1 MGVRSRG
8 RTQRSS
14 TAGEGP
20 WEDVAL
26 TLRVGAAGG
35 GRTKVGEDLAVTL
48 GLGGEQ
54 TEGRGGSTGDA
65 GRRPQKST
73 GETRG
78 LRRGDGTRR
87 WQGALTQHLPPH
99 YFTEHPCLQQALPAR
114 IPSLQ
119 GSKLRL
125 LPKPHC
131 QRETRETSIFHKREW
146 AFVHPSQGTEWV

>member
-1 MGVRSRG
+1 M
-8 RTQRSS
+8 
-14 TAGEGP
+14 
-20 WEDVAL
+20 

-65 GRRPQKST
+65 GRRLQKST

-87 WQGALTQHLPPH
+87 WQGALTQHLPRAISPN
-99 YFTEHPCLQQALPAR
+99 TPASNKRCLP
-114 IPSLQ
+114 
-119 GSKLRL
+119 GSPVCR
-125 LPKPHC
+125 
-131 QRETRETSIFHKREW
+131 
-146 AFVHPSQGTEWV
+146 AAN